1 MYEDYESLSF
11 RFAQQLPLH
20 KGAFENRALTLC
32 LKTSYNTPKPTPRR
46 PRRKDTRHEKT
57 YFSSSDIRAAL
68 RASHRL
74 RRTGAAGADGYPR
87 ADGCAHGDAGADAH
101 AHARTDR
108 NAGTHARAGRGGDHG
123 RRLPLGQ
130 YRRLHADPP
139 RRRPHLPHRLPRRE
153 HAAHFLRN
161 AHRRALS
168 LLVYPVRS
176 THGPYRRGGR
186 PRRRVPAFCTS
197 ISRCRRR

>member
-1 MYEDYESLSF
+1 MPSLKQG
-11 RFAQQLPLH
+11 RLC
-20 KGAFENRALTLC
+20 NRALT
-32 LKTSYNTPKPTPRR
+32 KSAVSVYSIRKRTPAYFG
-46 PRRKDTRHEKT
+46 RKDIRHEKT
-57 YFSSSDIRAAL
+57 CFSFSDIRAAL
-68 RASHRL
+68 RAPCRL
-74 RRTGAAGADGYPR
+74 RRTGAAGAGGDPGVDRRSDGN
-87 ADGCAHGDAGADAH
+87 AGADAH
-101 AHARTDR
+101 THARTDR

-161 AHRRALS
+161 THRRALS

-176 THGPYRRGGR
+176 IHGPYRRGRR
-186 PRRRVPAFCTS
+186 PRRRLRLSARV
-197 ISRCRRR
+197 SRAAGGGDGA

>member
-1 MYEDYESLSF
+1 MPSLKQG
-11 RFAQQLPLH
+11 RLC
-20 KGAFENRALTLC
+20 NRALT
-32 LKTSYNTPKPTPRR
+32 KSAVSVYSIRKRTPAYCG
-46 PRRKDTRHEKT
+46 RKDIRHEKT
-57 YFSSSDIRAAL
+57 CFSFSDIRAAL
-68 RASHRL
+68 RAPRRL

-87 ADGCAHGDAGADAH
+87 ADGCAHGDAGAYAH
-101 AHARTDR
+101 GHARTDR
-108 NAGTHARAGRGGDHG
+108 NTGAYARAGRCRDHG

-153 HAAHFLRN
+153 YAAYLLRN

-176 THGPYRRGGR
+176 IHDPYRRGGR
-186 PRRRVPAFCTS
+186 PRRRVRLSARV
-197 ISRCRRR
+197 SRAAGGGDGA